1 MSLLDIVLFLPLLG
15 FLAILILPK
24 EQSRMT
30 ALILSLGIF
39 VLSLGLLSPYL
50 GDVSP
55 TGWQFVSDA
64 SWIASPAIQVA
75 FSAE

>member
-39 VLSLGLLSPYL
+39 VLSLGLLKI
-50 GDVSP
+50 GRAHV
-55 TGWQFVSDA
+55 
-64 SWIASPAIQVA
+64 
-75 FSAE
+75 